1 MTFPNRIKIIRR
13 SQKLSQ
19 KRFAELF
26 SVDQT
31 AVSNWEMGKNNID
44 LTLADKIADY
54 FKLPVEYVYGK
65 PYAITRPFSEW
76 SDAERTRYAAAGE
89 EEKKLLEFTLGRGVF
104 EGSGATVHT
113 DTPPTEHD
121 IKIAL
126 FGGEDEVTDD
136 MWQEVKNFVAF
147 IKQKKDQ

>member
-1 MTFPNRIKIIRR
+1 MTFPNRIRIIRK
-13 SQKLSQ
+13 SNTLSQ

-26 SVDQT
+26 GVDQT

-44 LTLADKIADY
+44 LALADRIADY
-54 FKLPVEYVYGK
+54 FKLPVEFVYGK
-65 PYAITRPFSEW
+65 PYAISRPFSEW
-76 SDAERTRYAAAGE
+76 SQDEKARYTAASE
-89 EEKKLLEFTLGRGVF
+89 EEKKMLEFTLGHGVF

-113 DTPPTEHD
+113 NTPPSEHA

>member
-1 MTFPNRIKIIRR
+1 MTLPNRIKILRK

-31 AVSNWEMGKNNID
+31 AVSNWEMGKNNVD
-44 LTLADKIADY
+44 LALADKIADT
-54 FKLPVEYVYGK
+54 FKVPVEYVYGK
-65 PYAITRPFSEW
+65 PYTVTRPFSEW
-76 SDAERTRYAAAGE
+76 TNEEKAEYAAASE
-89 EEKKLLEFTLGRGVF
+89 ETKQLMEFTCGRGVF
-104 EGSGATVHT
+104 ESNGTTIHAKRLPS
-113 DTPPTEHD
+113 EHD
-121 IKIAL
+121 IKVAL